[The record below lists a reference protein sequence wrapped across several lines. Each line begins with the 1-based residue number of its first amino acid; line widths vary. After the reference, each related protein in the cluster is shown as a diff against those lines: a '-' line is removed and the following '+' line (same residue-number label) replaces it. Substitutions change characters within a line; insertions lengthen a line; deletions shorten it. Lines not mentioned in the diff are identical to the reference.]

1 MAGQIKLNSVNFAS
15 ESGGTIT
22 VNNGTIGSGVVFP
35 AGTIIGISQNQFNTE
50 HSFYATVNNT
60 FYAFTEPVTCTISN
74 CRPGSQIL
82 ISVHLHISI
91 NETNRAA
98 KFRLIDKTNSD
109 AVIGSEGSGGLFG
122 IYDTNAQYG
131 GIPISYQ
138 ILYTPP
144 SFNSGSFQVELYGAC
159 DDPGETVYI
168 NNSVSG
174 SSVREFS
181 SNIILQEIAG

>member
-1 MAGQIKLNSVNFAS
+1 M
-15 ESGGTIT
+15 SGYVGSKRSSSL
-22 VNNGTIGSGVVFP
+22 VSFDEGTIGSDVVFP

-50 HSFYATVNNT
+50 HSIYSTASNT
-60 FYAFTEPVTCTISN
+60 FYAFTDPVTGTISN
-74 CRPGSQIL
+74 CRTGSQIL
-82 ISVHLHISI
+82 ISVYLHISI
-91 NETNRAA
+91 DETNRAA

-109 AVIGSEGSGGLFG
+109 AVIGSEGIGGLFG
-122 IYDTNAQYG
+122 IYDTYAQWG

-174 SSVREFS
+174 STVREFS